1 MPNAFLACAS
11 ARVCVFE
18 CMVIVVVVA
27 AAAGDAVD
35 QWLDLGLRFAMIL
48 SQ

>member
-1 MPNAFLACAS
+1 MCKR

-18 CMVIVVVVA
+18 CMVVVIVVVA
-27 AAAGDAVD
+27 AAAAGGAVD
-35 QWLDLGLRFAMIL
+35 EWLDLGLRFTMIL

>member
-18 CMVIVVVVA
+18 CMFVVVVA
-27 AAAGDAVD
+27 AAAGGAVD
-35 QWLDLGLRFAMIL
+35 QWLDLGLRFTMIL

>member
-18 CMVIVVVVA
+18 CMVVVVVA
-27 AAAGDAVD
+27 AAGGAVD
-35 QWLDLGLRFAMIL
+35 EWLDLGLRFTMIL

>member
-1 MPNAFLACAS
+1 MCKC

-18 CMVIVVVVA
+18 CMVVVIVVVA
-27 AAAGDAVD
+27 AAAAGGAVD
-35 QWLDLGLRFAMIL
+35 EWLDLGLRFTMIL